1 MADYPQLIVFSVPGV
16 PIAQPRIKATA
27 IGGYARVY
35 TPKTADA
42 YKASVAIAFKTAYG
56 GNPIDGPVHVSI
68 EFVMSRPK
76 SMIWRKREMPSEWHT
91 KKPDIDNLAKAAIDA
106 LYGLAWIDD
115 SQVCSMSI
123 TKRIASGSES
133 PNTTIRIRSPEG
145 QAHSSTSGR

>member
-56 GNPIDGPVHVSI
+56 GNPIDGPVRIEI
-68 EFVMSRPK
+68 EFVMPRSK
-76 SMIWRKREMPSEWHT
+76 SMIWKKREMPSEWHT
-91 KKPDIDNLAKAAIDA
+91 KKPDIDNLAKAAMDA

-115 SQVCSMSI
+115 SQVCSLVI
-123 TKRIASGSES
+123 AKRIASGTES
-133 PNTTIRIRSPEG
+133 P
-145 QAHSSTSGR
+145 STVIKIKSLGA

>member
-91 KKPDIDNLAKAAIDA
+91 KKPDIDNVLKSVLDGCNGVVFVDDVQVVNLLPCSKHYAARDE
-106 LYGLAWIDD
+106 L
-115 SQVCSMSI
+115 VI
-123 TKRIASGSES
+123 TVES
-133 PNTTIRIRSPEG
+133 L
-145 QAHSSTSGR
+145 